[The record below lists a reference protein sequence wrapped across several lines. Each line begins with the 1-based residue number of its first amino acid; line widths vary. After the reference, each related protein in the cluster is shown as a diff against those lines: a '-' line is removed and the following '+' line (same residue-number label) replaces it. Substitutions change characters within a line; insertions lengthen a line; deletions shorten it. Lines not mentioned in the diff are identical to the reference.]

1 MGIGSVTADFI
12 GIGTLVNAS
21 TVLIGGTLGLLLG
34 HRFPE
39 RTQRVVTDGLGLVTL
54 VIAGTTAAA
63 VTSVALEDAVGAPLL
78 VVLAAVLLGGIAG
91 SLLRL
96 EDRLE
101 QLGDW
106 LHGLTG
112 ARLDAGPDVAPDAD
126 PDADPDLGERARFI
140 DGFVTSSLV
149 FCVGPLTVLGSIS
162 EGLGE
167 GPDQLLLKAGLDGFA
182 AIAFTA
188 AFGWGVLASVVTILL
203 VQGGLTGLGAVLG
216 DFLPTAHVDALT
228 ATGGVLLFAVAL
240 RLLQLRVMPLRV
252 ADLLPA
258 LVFAPVV
265 VQLVVV
271 LR

>member
-1 MGIGSVTADFI
+1 MAIGSVTPDFI
-12 GIGTLVNAS
+12 GIGTLVNAG
-21 TVLIGGTLGLLLG
+21 TVLVGATLGLLLG

-63 VTSVALEDAVGAPLL
+63 VGSAAFTDAVGAPLL
-78 VVLAAVLLGGIAG
+78 VVLAAVLLGGIVG

-96 EDRLE
+96 EDRIE

-112 ARLDAGPDVAPDAD
+112 AQAEAGPDPDTGD
-126 PDADPDLGERARFI
+126 RARFI

-149 FCVGPLTVLGSIS
+149 FCVGPLTVLGSIT

-182 AIAFTA
+182 AVAFAA

-203 VQGGLTGLGAVLG
+203 VQGALTALGAVLG

-228 ATGGVLLFAVAL
+228 ATGGVLLLAVAL
-240 RLLQLRVMPLRV
+240 RLLQLRTMPLRV

-265 VQLVVV
+265 VQVVVV

>member
-1 MGIGSVTADFI
+1 MGIGSVTPDFI

-112 ARLDAGPDVAPDAD
+112 ARPDDAPDA
-126 PDADPDLGERARFI
+126 DLGERARFI

-271 LR
+271 LS

>member
-1 MGIGSVTADFI
+1 MAIASVPPDFI
-12 GIGTLVNAS
+12 GIGTLVNGG
-21 TVLIGGTLGLLLG
+21 TVLVGGTLGLLLG

-78 VVLAAVLLGGIAG
+78 VVLAAVLLGGIIG

-112 ARLDAGPDVAPDAD
+112 PRPDAE
-126 PDADPDLGERARFI
+126 ADLGERARFI

-149 FCVGPLTVLGSIS
+149 FCVGPLTVLGSIT

-182 AIAFTA
+182 AIAFAA

-216 DFLPTAHVDALT
+216 DFLPAAHIDALT

-258 LVFAPVV
+258 LVFAPLV

-271 LR
+271 FG

>member
-1 MGIGSVTADFI
+1 MAIGSVTPDFI
-12 GIGTLVNAS
+12 GIGTLVNAG
-21 TVLIGGTLGLLLG
+21 TVLVGGTLGLLMG

-63 VTSVALEDAVGAPLL
+63 VTSVALEDAVGASLL
-78 VVLAAVLLGGIAG
+78 VVLAAVLLGGIVG

-106 LHGLTG
+106 LHGLTR
-112 ARLDAGPDVAPDAD
+112 ARPEADAD
-126 PDADPDLGERARFI
+126 PGERGRFI

-149 FCVGPLTVLGSIS
+149 FCVGPLTVLGSIT

-182 AIAFTA
+182 AIAFAA

-203 VQGGLTGLGAVLG
+203 VQGGLTALGAVLG
-216 DFLPTAHVDALT
+216 DFLPAAHVDALT

-240 RLLQLRVMPLRV
+240 RLLQLRPAALGQLRV

-258 LVFAPVV
+258 LVAAPLVT
-265 VQLVVV
+265 QLVVV

>member
-1 MGIGSVTADFI
+1 MAIGSVTPDFI
-12 GIGTLVNAS
+12 GIGTLVNAG
-21 TVLIGGTLGLLLG
+21 TVLVGGTLGLLLG

-63 VTSVALEDAVGAPLL
+63 VGSVAFTDAVGAPLL
-78 VVLAAVLLGGIAG
+78 VVLAAVLLGGIVG

-96 EDRLE
+96 EDRIE

-112 ARLDAGPDVAPDAD
+112 ARAEGGPDPDTGD
-126 PDADPDLGERARFI
+126 RARFI

-149 FCVGPLTVLGSIS
+149 FCVGPLTVLGSIT

-182 AIAFTA
+182 AVAFAA

-203 VQGGLTGLGAVLG
+203 VQGALTGLGAVLG

-228 ATGGVLLFAVAL
+228 ATGGVLLLAVAL
-240 RLLQLRVMPLRV
+240 RLLQLRTMPLRV

-265 VQLVVV
+265 VQVVVV